1 MNVFLLPHYSFTCL
15 TSLSCKKMQ
24 RAEKDAFF
32 MMHQLG
38 MIINKI
44 VKRMFWAS
52 SKSTKHFWKILARSR
67 LNPIAICGNLKQAFS
82 HIHIQ
87 EICRDSSKFHWIK
100 DRNPQQTV
108 IYIFTRLAFGLT
120 LFALAAT
127 CQHHFEKYINTCAE
141 VVKQIID
148 DLYVDD
154 LNTGGNDN
162 ISNIKSLKETAIQIF
177 KGARF
182 VLHKRYPNCNKL
194 E

>member
-127 CQHHFEKYINTCAE
+127 CQHLCWSSETNNRWPVRGWSKYWR
-141 VVKQIID
+141 KRQH
-148 DLYVDD
+148 
-154 LNTGGNDN
+154 
-162 ISNIKSLKETAIQIF
+162 IQHKITERNSDTNF
-177 KGARF
+177 QRSKIRF
-182 VLHKRYPNCNKL
+182 T
-194 E
+194 